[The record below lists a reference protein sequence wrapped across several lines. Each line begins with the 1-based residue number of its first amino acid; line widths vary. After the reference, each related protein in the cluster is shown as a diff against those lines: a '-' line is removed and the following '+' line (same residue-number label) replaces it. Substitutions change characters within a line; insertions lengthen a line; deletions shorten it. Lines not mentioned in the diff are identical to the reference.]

1 MQQKTIFLIFLI
13 SISLNISCQTKK
25 QTGDDK
31 TVDPTNMKI
40 DILKINFSTDLGKL
54 LKTADFK
61 VKESEFSEYIKAE
74 RTTNVNL
81 FKLGDIELLSTYE
94 INGVKIPNDSYIS
107 LSRQNGDSDLIETLH
122 LRYNFIGDKD
132 LIFNELKKLLGAAEN
147 LNNDESIN
155 ALKEKE
161 NFIWRGIGDNRSLIL
176 SQFTDGSA
184 IGVGDV
190 DSRRINSVLIY
201 IIDGKS
207 EINYPNGQKEK
218 IIERLENRFSR

>member
-1 MQQKTIFLIFLI
+1 MIFFIALH
-13 SISLNISCQTKK
+13 ISCQNKK
-25 QTGDDK
+25 KTSDDNV
-31 TVDPTNMKI
+31 VDPTNMKI
-40 DILKINFSTDLGKL
+40 DVLKINFSTDFGKL
-54 LKTADFK
+54 LKTAEFK
-61 VKESEFSEYIKAE
+61 INESEFSEYVQVE
-74 RTTNVNL
+74 QTTNVNS

-107 LSRQNGDSDLIETLH
+107 FSRQNADSDLIETLH
-122 LRYNFIGDKD
+122 LRYNYIGDKD
-132 LIFNELKKLLGAAEN
+132 LIFDELKKLLGAAEN

-161 NFIWRGIGDNRSLIL
+161 NFIWRGIDDNRSLIL

-201 IIDGKS
+201 IIDEKS
-207 EINYPNGQKEK
+207 EINYPNGQKEN